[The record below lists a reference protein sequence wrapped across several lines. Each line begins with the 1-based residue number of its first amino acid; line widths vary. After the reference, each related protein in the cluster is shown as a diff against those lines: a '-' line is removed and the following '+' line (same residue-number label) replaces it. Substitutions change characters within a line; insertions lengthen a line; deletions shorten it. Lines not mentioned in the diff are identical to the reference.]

1 MPYHKKQGKPLHTI
15 LAQYLQIST
24 SGAHFGKSELVDA
37 SIIFRD
43 TRDAPLLAVPLERA
57 SLCVVPTNN
66 RDEVEIQ
73 FSEGASGAAKEDVLV
88 QMTLHFPS
96 AGREERERDESSL
109 AQQFHQQILGAGVIQ
124 SVTGEVIVEFGKE
137 QGSFVAP
144 RGKYALQMASSY
156 FYMQGAQYAYK
167 IPYEDISSLF
177 LLPKLDAGR
186 FAFVIAL
193 DKPVKQGQQRYS
205 FLVMDSHSLEH
216 TAHLTLS
223 EAQLEQYDG
232 QLQAEMTMSLC
243 NLIAKVFKV
252 LSNKKVD
259 RAQELAIYLFILLHI
274 HYLFILIYILILYM
288 YTYTYTNACTYSRCA
303 RCPHIYTHTPIQIRT
318 HYIHYHDTYPL

>member
-1 MPYHKKQGKPLHTI
+1 M
-15 LAQYLQIST
+15 
-24 SGAHFGKSELVDA
+24 
-37 SIIFRD
+37 
-43 TRDAPLLAVPLERA
+43 
-57 SLCVVPTNN
+57 
-66 RDEVEIQ
+66 
-73 FSEGASGAAKEDVLV
+73 

-96 AGREERERDESSL
+96 AGREERERDEASL
-109 AQQFHQQILGAGVIQ
+109 AQQFHQQILDAGVIQ

-137 QGSFVAP
+137 QCSFVAP

-167 IPYEDISSLF
+167 IPYDDISSLF
-177 LLPKLDAGR
+177 LLPKIDAGR

-223 EAQLEQYDG
+223 DAQLEQYDG
-232 QLQAEMTMSLC
+232 QLQSEMTMSLC

-252 LSNKKVD
+252 LSNKKVPWHAD
-259 RAQELAIYLFILLHI
+259 ELPRSPARTTHAYHHTEHMIPCALYSLAFPFQLFCLCVFACLFILTLA
-274 HYLFILIYILILYM
+274 ILSSRSSSRSSSCLRGTRSVCAARSRRTKACCTRWPRRSSS
-288 YTYTYTNACTYSRCA
+288 YTSPQCW
-303 RCPHIYTHTPIQIRT
+303 
-318 HYIHYHDTYPL
+318 